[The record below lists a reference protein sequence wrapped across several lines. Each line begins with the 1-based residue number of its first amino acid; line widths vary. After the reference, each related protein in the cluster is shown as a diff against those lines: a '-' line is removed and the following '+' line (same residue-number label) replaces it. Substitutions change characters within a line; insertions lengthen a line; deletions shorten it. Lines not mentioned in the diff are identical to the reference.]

1 MGREKKPSFRAR
13 LGVSF
18 FIFTWLVSAIAAL
31 EHPSLLAWLSAL
43 HNLALAF
50 FYARRKPE
58 TTYDR
63 TGLWLGLMAAFLP
76 MPFTPDE
83 IAVPWMAIGLAG
95 YGLVFWSLVTLG
107 PRFGIA
113 PADRGLVVS
122 GPYKLVRHPMYL
134 GELVLRGAL
143 ILSSAPVEG
152 LLPFLILAFIQ
163 VLRLQREEKVIAGY
177 PDYAHQVR
185 WRLIPFIF

>member
-1 MGREKKPSFRAR
+1 MRKR
-13 LGVSF
+13 LGLVF
-18 FIFTWLVSAIAAL
+18 FLFAFSVSALAAL

-43 HNLALAF
+43 HNLVLAF
-50 FYARRKPE
+50 IYARRKPE
-58 TTYDR
+58 TAYDR

-76 MPFTPDE
+76 VPFTPE
-83 IAVPWMAIGLAG
+83 AVAPPCLIAGLAG
-95 YGLVFWSLVTLG
+95 YALVFWSLLKLG

-113 PADRGLVVS
+113 PADRGLVTD
-122 GPYKLVRHPMYL
+122 GPYRLLRHPMYL

-143 ILSSAPVEG
+143 MLAAAPLEG
-152 LLPFLILAFIQ
+152 LLPFLILASIQ

-177 PDYAHQVR
+177 PGYASQVR